1 MKNRH
6 LTRITVFTLSV
17 ILFQLL
23 LVGKSFSQSNEGNTD
38 ESKVPAYTLPD
49 PLILANGKAVTNAKM
64 WWKLRRPEIMALFEE
79 NVYGKTPQKKL
90 PVTFSVA
97 SIDHN
102 ALGGKAI
109 RKEVIAYFTATKT
122 GPQMTILL
130 YLPKHHSKPVPVFVG
145 LNFDGNHTI
154 SADSGIS
161 MTKSWIAKDKPLP
174 RGASAKQW
182 QVERILERGYGLA
195 TIYCGDL
202 DPDFNDGFQ
211 NGIHPLFY
219 KPNQTKPEPDEWG
232 TVGAW
237 AWGLSR
243 ALDYFETD
251 HDINAKKVAVMGHSR
266 LGKAAVWAGASDQ
279 RFAMVISNES
289 GCGGAALSKRIY
301 GETVKII
308 NDKFPHWFCG
318 NFKKYNDNEVALP
331 VDQHE
336 LIALIAPRPI
346 YIASAI
352 EDQWSDPLGE
362 FLSGLYASPVYK
374 LLGTDGLAASV
385 MPDVNKPI
393 MSTISYHIRPGKHD
407 VTSYDWDRYLD
418 FADKYLTNK

>member
-6 LTRITVFTLSV
+6 LTRITVFALSV
-17 ILFQLL
+17 VLFQLL
-23 LVGKSFSQSNEGNTD
+23 LVGKSFSQSNKGNTD
-38 ESKVPAYTLPD
+38 ESKVPDYTLPD
-49 PLILANGKAVTNAKM
+49 PLTLANGKAVTTAKM

-79 NVYGKTPQKKL
+79 NVYGKMPQKKL
-90 PVTFSVA
+90 PVTFTVA
-97 SIDHN
+97 SIDNN

-109 RKEVIAYFTATKT
+109 RKEVIAYFTADKK

-130 YLPKHHSKPVPVFVG
+130 YLPKNHLKPVPVFVG
-145 LNFDGNHTI
+145 LNFNGNHTI
-154 SADSGIS
+154 CADSGIS
-161 MTKSWIAKDKPLP
+161 ITKSWIAKNKPLP
-174 RGASAKQW
+174 RGASASQW
-182 QVERILERGYGLA
+182 QVERILDRGYGLA

-202 DPDFNDGFQ
+202 DPDFDDGFQ

-219 KPNQTKPEPDEWG
+219 KPNQTKPEPNEWG
-232 TVGAW
+232 TIGAW

-251 HDINAKKVAVMGHSR
+251 HDINAKRVAVMGHSR
-266 LGKAAVWAGASDQ
+266 LGKAAIWAGATDQ
-279 RFAMVISNES
+279 RFAIVISNES

-301 GETVKII
+301 GETVTII
-308 NDKFPHWFCG
+308 NNNFPHWFCG

-346 YIASAI
+346 YIASAT

-374 LLGTDGLAASV
+374 LLGTDGLAATV
-385 MPDVNKPI
+385 FPDVNKPI
-393 MSTISYHIRPGKHD
+393 MSTIGYHIRPGKHD

-418 FADKYLTNK
+418 FADHYFTKK

>member
-90 PVTFSVA
+90 PVTFSVV

>member
-6 LTRITVFTLSV
+6 LTRITVFALSV
-17 ILFQLL
+17 VLFQLL
-23 LVGKSFSQSNEGNTD
+23 LVGKSFSQSNKGNTD
-38 ESKVPAYTLPD
+38 ESKVPDYTLPD
-49 PLILANGKAVTNAKM
+49 PLTLANGKAVTTAKM

-79 NVYGKTPQKKL
+79 NVYGKMPQKKL
-90 PVTFSVA
+90 PVTFTVA
-97 SIDHN
+97 SIDNN

-109 RKEVIAYFTATKT
+109 RKEVIAYFTTDKK

-130 YLPKHHSKPVPVFVG
+130 YLPKNHLKPVPVFVG
-145 LNFDGNHTI
+145 LNFNGNHTI
-154 SADSGIS
+154 CADSGIS
-161 MTKSWIAKDKPLP
+161 ITKSWIAKNKPLP
-174 RGASAKQW
+174 RGASASQW
-182 QVERILERGYGLA
+182 QVERILDRGYGLA

-202 DPDFNDGFQ
+202 DPDFDDGFQ
-211 NGIHPLFY
+211 NGIHLLFY
-219 KPNQTKPEPDEWG
+219 KPNQNKPEPNEWG
-232 TVGAW
+232 TIGAW

-251 HDINAKKVAVMGHSR
+251 HDVNAKRVAVMGHSR
-266 LGKAAVWAGASDQ
+266 LGKAAIWAGATDQ
-279 RFAMVISNES
+279 RFAIVISNES

-308 NDKFPHWFCG
+308 NNNFPHWFCG

-346 YIASAI
+346 YIASAT

-374 LLGTDGLAASV
+374 LLGTDGLAATV
-385 MPDVNKPI
+385 FPDVNKPI
-393 MSTISYHIRPGKHD
+393 MSTIGYHIRPGKHD

-418 FADKYLTNK
+418 FADHYFTKK

>member
-6 LTRITVFTLSV
+6 LTRINVFILSV
-17 ILFQLL
+17 VLFQFL
-23 LVGKSFSQSNEGNTD
+23 LVGKSFSQSNKGNTD

-49 PLILANGKAVTNAKM
+49 PLILANGKAVTTAKM

-79 NVYGKTPQKKL
+79 NVYGKTPQQKL
-90 PVTFSVA
+90 PISFSVA
-97 SIDHN
+97 SVENN
-102 ALGGKAI
+102 ALDGKAI
-109 RKEVIAYFTATKT
+109 RKEVIVYFTAAKK
-122 GPQMTILL
+122 GPEMTILL
-130 YLPKHHSKPVPVFVG
+130 YLPKNHHKPVPVFVG

-154 SADSGIS
+154 CADSGIS
-161 MTKSWIAKDKPLP
+161 ITKSWVAKGKPLP
-174 RGASAKQW
+174 RGTSAKQW

-219 KPNQTKPEPDEWG
+219 NPSQTKPEPDEWG
-232 TVGAW
+232 TIGAW

-266 LGKAAVWAGASDQ
+266 LGKAAIWAGASDQ

-346 YIASAI
+346 YIASAT

-362 FLSGLYASPVYK
+362 FLGGLYASPVYK

-393 MSTISYHIRPGKHD
+393 MSTIGYHIRPGKHD

-418 FADKYLTNK
+418 FADQYLKKN

>member
-6 LTRITVFTLSV
+6 LTRISIFALCVV
-17 ILFQLL
+17 LFQFLMI
-23 LVGKSFSQSNEGNTD
+23 GKSFSQSNKGNTD

-64 WWKLRRPEIMALFEE
+64 WWKQRRPEILSLFEE

-90 PVTFSVA
+90 SVSFVVTSVDA
-97 SIDHN
+97 K

-109 RKEVIAYFTATKT
+109 RKEITAYFTTDQK

-130 YLPKHHSKPVPVFVG
+130 YLPHNHLKPVPVFVG
-145 LNFDGNHTI
+145 LNFSGNHTVC
-154 SADSGIS
+154 ADSGIS
-161 MTKSWIAKDKPLP
+161 ITKSWLPNNKILP
-174 RGASAKQW
+174 RGAAASQW
-182 QVERILERGYGLA
+182 QIERILERGYGLA
-195 TIYCGDL
+195 TIYCGDI

-219 KPNQTKPEPDEWG
+219 NANQTKPEPNEWG
-232 TVGAW
+232 TIGAW

-251 HDINAKKVAVMGHSR
+251 HDINAKQVAVMGHSR
-266 LGKAAVWAGASDQ
+266 LGKAAVWAGAIDQ

-318 NFKKYNDNEVALP
+318 NFKKYDDNEVALP

-346 YIASAI
+346 YIASATG
-352 EDQWSDPLGE
+352 DQWSDPLGE
-362 FLSGLYASPVYK
+362 FLSGLHASPVYK
-374 LLGTDGLAASV
+374 LLGTDGLAATV
-385 MPDVNKPI
+385 FPDENKPI
-393 MSTISYHIRPGKHD
+393 KSTISYHVRPGKHD
-407 VTSYDWDRYLD
+407 VTVYDWDRYLD
-418 FADKYLTNK
+418 FADTYFFKK